1 MRELQVHAAGVNVEL
16 RAEQLV
22 GHRGAFDVPARP
34 ALAPRRRPVRL
45 TRLRLLPQHEVERI
59 AFRLVDRDARARA
72 QIAQLAAGQLAV
84 VGKAGHRVHHV
95 AVRRDVRV
103 TLVDQLFDHR
113 DDAGH
118 VLRGLGLDVRPQQA
132 EPVVV
137 LVHRLREAAR
147 ERLHAL
153 AVLLRAIDDVVVDVR
168 DVADEGHLV
177 AAILEIA
184 AHDVERGLRPRMAH
198 VAEVV
203 DRIAAQVHAH
213 HAGLERFE
221 FFFATCVRVED
232 LHCPDFVPRR
242 GHSSDVW

>member
-1 MRELQVHAAGVNVEL
+1 MSNCG
-16 RAEQLV
+16 AEQLV
-22 GHRGAFDVPARP
+22 GHRRAFDVPARP
-34 ALAPRRRPVRL
+34 ALAPRRRPFRL
-45 TRLRLLPQHEVERI
+45 TGLRLLPQHEVERI
-59 AFRLVDRDARARA
+59 AFRFVDCDARARA
-72 QIAQLAAGQLAV
+72 QIAQLSAGQLAV

-95 AVRRDVRV
+95 AVRRHVRV
-103 TLVDQLFDHR
+103 TLGDQLFDHR

-118 VLRGLGLDVRPQQA
+118 VLRGLRLEVRPQQA
-132 EPVVV
+132 EPVII
-137 LVHRLREAAR
+137 LVHRLREAAG

-153 AVLLRAIDDVVVDVR
+153 AVLVRALDDVVVDVR

-184 AHDVERGLRPRMAH
+184 AHDVERRLRPRMAH

-221 FFFATCVRVED
+221 FFLATCVRVED
-232 LHCPDFVPRR
+232 LHCLPTRPTDGRDRR
-242 GHSSDVW
+242 GHFSGVW